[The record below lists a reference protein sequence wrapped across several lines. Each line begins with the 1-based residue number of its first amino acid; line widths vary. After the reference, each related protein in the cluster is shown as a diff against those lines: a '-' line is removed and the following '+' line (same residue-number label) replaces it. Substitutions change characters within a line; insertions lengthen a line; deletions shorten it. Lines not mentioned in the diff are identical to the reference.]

1 MVDQGKIVDLVF
13 FDYSKA
19 FDSVCHSTLM
29 VKLQQIGI
37 QGYILEWI
45 RGFLT
50 GRRMRVRV
58 NGVLMNMFL
67 LLAEYLKA
75 LSLDLYYF

>member
-19 FDSVCHSTLM
+19 FDSVCHSTLL

-37 QGYILEWI
+37 RGYILEWI

-50 GRRMRVRV
+50 GRMMRVRV
-58 NGVLMNMFL
+58 NGVLSEPVSVASGVPQGSVLGPL
-67 LLAEYLKA
+67 L
-75 LSLDLYYF
+75 F